1 MTTQTQTKKT
11 KCTLVKQAMKELL
24 AYRQSP
30 TSNNTGL
37 IHRMKHLEKLCVIHG
52 LTQKEV
58 QTMTDAIFGQNLV

>member
-1 MTTQTQTKKT
+1 MTTQTKT
-11 KCTLVKQAMKELL
+11 RKHAVVKQAMKELL

-52 LTQKEV
+52 LTQNEV
-58 QTMTDAIFGQNLV
+58 QTLTDAIFGQNLV